1 MACCALS
8 ELLNVWKVLVFEV
21 VDHLA
26 LGWFIYQFRGLSLKD
41 ARATEWIVA
50 FGMFPAGA
58 KQSKS
63 Q

>member
-1 MACCALS
+1 
-8 ELLNVWKVLVFEV
+8 VWKVLVFEA
-21 VDHLA
+21 VDHLALGA